1 MVTKNNSQLFY
12 VWYLSVDLYRK
23 VEKTEKNVPEKKML
37 QKKRIKNPQMKKKQI
52 LKTFFSV

>member
-37 QKKRIKNPQMKKKQI
+37 QKKRIKNPQMKKNKY
-52 LKTFFSV
+52 